1 MKNSLLF
8 RINYCIKLRIKFLKF
23 TSLTKIFAP
32 DSGHEFFFLQ
42 KLFMTKIQNKD
53 IELSKAFLRLLK
65 ALDCGVN
72 GTVTFHSTLKI
83 VRISIWYMYD

>member
-1 MKNSLLF
+1 
-8 RINYCIKLRIKFLKF
+8 
-23 TSLTKIFAP
+23 
-32 DSGHEFFFLQ
+32 
-42 KLFMTKIQNKD
+42 MTKIQNKD